1 MPQPGEDTLP
11 GMHMIVEVGAQ
22 LDPDVSW
29 PEGAA
34 LTMFA
39 GEPVQL
45 MIFLAHPHELEVQA
59 VSQAPTRFAWVDCED
74 AGVLAYRLGPIL
86 SWSEVPYT
94 PHRSGPED
102 GMPGVDADPR
112 VRIVLVD
119 RATNIVRALHT
130 VRWPAT
136 SMPWPG
142 CAAAIRPPRTWS
154 STAPKCTASPHPSPR
169 SRYFDGERR
178 GRLVGNRHAAW

>member
-1 MPQPGEDTLP
+1 
-11 GMHMIVEVGAQ
+11 MHMIVEVGAQ

-45 MIFLAHPHELEVQA
+45 MIFLEHPHELEVQA

-94 PHRSGPED
+94 PHRSGPEE

-130 VRWPAT
+130 VRWPAEFAGAVRQ
-136 SMPWPG
+136 SVARMR
-142 CAAAIRPPRTWS
+142 ARPHSPISYEHALAGLRRRYP
-154 STAPKCTASPHPSPR
+154 TAE
-169 SRYFDGERR
+169 D
-178 GRLVGNRHAAW
+178 LVVDRAEVHCVAPPVA